1 VSHVLVSLALMLAGA
16 GFGAA
21 AVAWR
26 YRAILDRVDDAAYA
40 EGFDDGNSDRRAIV
54 PVQDVRGAARSQ
66 EEIAAGPALERGC
79 DGMAGPIPA
88 VGPAHTIYPELAALA
103 ADETPRPGN
112 ALPPGTPP
120 AGPGFQLPDR
130 WVALIEALDDPA
142 LFDVMMA
149 AR

>member
-1 VSHVLVSLALMLAGA
+1 MSHVLVSLALMLAGA

-26 YRAILDRVDDAAYA
+26 YRSILDRVDNAAYA

-54 PVQDVRGAARSQ
+54 PVQDVRGSGMPDCNPARAETLGHSA
-66 EEIAAGPALERGC
+66 EGKAP
-79 DGMAGPIPA
+79 
-88 VGPAHTIYPELAALA
+88 GPAHTIYPELAALA

-112 ALPPGTPP
+112 ALPPGALP

-142 LFDVMMA
+142 LFDVMMG
-149 AR
+149 ART